1 MRAYAYKI
9 KKKRLS
15 RKAKFRIFL
24 ACFLLLI
31 IGIGFY
37 YFKIVCPIVITLS
50 EEKVRSLSTKV
61 ISSAVAQVLVE
72 DAVNYKDIVD
82 IKYDNNNDVKSI
94 EVNSVQVNM
103 IVRRATELVQF
114 EMDTLGK
121 EGITVAMGTFTGIP
135 FLFGVGP
142 NISLQLVPVGTVNT
156 NFLSSFQSV
165 GINQSLHKLYF
176 KIETSVGMILPAMT
190 TNFSTSLDVVLCE
203 NIIVGKIPEIY
214 FQGQIF

>member
-165 GINQSLHKLYF
+165 GINQALHKLYF

>member
-176 KIETSVGMILPAMT
+176 KRDG
-190 TNFSTSLDVVLCE
+190 
-203 NIIVGKIPEIY
+203 Y
-214 FQGQIF
+214 H